1 MARAPDP
8 KQRPKQPAKKQPAG
22 CAVAAVL
29 LLAGAAYKLSDHAF
43 SPSTFD
49 RQSPQAERSPRM

>member
-1 MARAPDP
+1 MARAPEP
-8 KQRPKQPAKKQPAG
+8 QQRRKQPAG
-22 CAVAAVL
+22 CVVVAVL